1 MGLFA
6 NKPGSSQATPPA
18 AAPPA
23 GLFGNAPSAPG
34 GGLFG
39 NQGAGSGGGLFQQP
53 PAGNP

>member
-39 NQGAGSGGGLFQQP
+39 N
-53 PAGNP
+53 